1 MTMHQFRQM
10 PDGTIIDTTTGENLG
25 GKGNRGTFIFVPA
38 RQKLKES
45 WFMFFQSACEQLALD
60 KDLSGETF
68 RVLMHLLST
77 LDFENYIL
85 IQQSEIAEKLEMKR
99 PNVSRAIKQLL
110 ERGILVKGG
119 RSGALTATSST
130 APTAGKGASCACSR
144 KVRNAL
150 KPVPAWLLITPTL
163 KTSPRLE
170 AAAILNF
177 L

>member
-1 MTMHQFRQM
+1 MTTHQFRQM
-10 PDGTIIDTTTGENLG
+10 PDGTIIDVTSGEELG

-38 RQKLKES
+38 RPKLKES

-85 IQQSEIAEKLEMKR
+85 IQQSEVAEKLEMKR
-99 PNVSRAIKQLL
+99 SNVSRAVKQLL

-119 RSGALTATSST
+119 KIGRTYSYKLNSAYGW
-130 APTAGKGASCACSR
+130 KGR
-144 KVRNAL
+144 VVRL
-150 KPVPAWLLITPTL
+150 FEEGQERLELR
-163 KTSPRLE
+163 PRLVVDNGS
-170 AAAILNF
+170 APHQPQA
-177 L
+177 

>member
-10 PDGTIIDTTTGENLG
+10 ADGTIIDTTSGEVLG
-25 GKGNRGTFIFVPA
+25 GQGNRGTFIFVPA
-38 RQKLKES
+38 RPKLKES

-85 IQQSEIAEKLEMKR
+85 IQQSEIAEKLGMKR
-99 PNVSRAIKQLL
+99 SNVSRAIKQLL

-119 RSGALTATSST
+119 KIGRTYSYKLNSAYGW
-130 APTAGKGASCACSR
+130 KGR
-144 KVRNAL
+144 VVKLFEEGQQRL
-150 KPVPAWLLITPTL
+150 EPR
-163 KTSPRLE
+163 PRLVVDNGPPTSHPE
-170 AAAILNF
+170 A
-177 L
+177 